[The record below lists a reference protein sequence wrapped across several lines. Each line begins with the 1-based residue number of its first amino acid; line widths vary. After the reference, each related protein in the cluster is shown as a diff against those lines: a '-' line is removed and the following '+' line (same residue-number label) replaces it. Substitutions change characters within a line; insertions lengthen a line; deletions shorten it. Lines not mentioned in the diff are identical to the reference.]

1 MQFYKPLSII
11 LLTST
16 LLSCGDSL
24 EMKKESISLQ
34 IDSKNEKIQ
43 AGDAIN
49 LKLNNPKDIQIDSV
63 QYFYKDQKLGSSALS
78 ESISVP
84 LEKPLGRNML
94 KAKVFIGG
102 ESFDIQKELVL
113 HHNKAPKIY
122 TYEVVN
128 TYPHDSNAFT
138 QGLEFYN
145 DTLYEGTGRN
155 AQSTLRKLNYET
167 GEVLQKVKL
176 KDIYFGE
183 GISILNDKI
192 YQLTWRSGEGIIY
205 DVNNLKK
212 LKTFSYSESKEGWGL
227 CNDGKKLYKSD
238 GTEKIW
244 ILNPETLEEES
255 YFQPVTHTSLSTKL
269 NELEWVEGK
278 IYANTWQKDGIAIIN
293 PISGAIE
300 GIIDMRGLRDQLGN
314 SKNIA
319 GQENVLNG
327 IAYNKTTKK
336 LYVTGKNWDKLF
348 EIKIKEK

>member
-1 MQFYKPLSII
+1 MRVYKPLFIIFLASI
-11 LLTST
+11 LS
-16 LLSCGDSL
+16 SCGDGL
-24 EMKKESISLQ
+24 EEKKESISIQ
-34 IDSKNEKIQ
+34 IDHNNKKIQ
-43 AGDAIN
+43 SGDAIN
-49 LKLNNPKDIQIDSV
+49 VSLSNPKKISIDSV
-63 QYFYKDQKLGSSALS
+63 QYFYHQQKIGSSAAS
-78 ESISVP
+78 ETISAN
-84 LEKPLGRNML
+84 LEKPLGKNMIE
-94 KAKVFIGG
+94 AKIFTEG
-102 ESFDIQKELVL
+102 ENFSIQQELVL

-122 TYEVVN
+122 TYEVIN
-128 TYPHDSNAFT
+128 TYPHDPDAFT
-138 QGLEFYN
+138 QGLEFYK
-145 DTLYEGTGRN
+145 DTLYEGTGLN
-155 AQSTLRKLNYET
+155 KLSSLRKVNYET

-176 KDIYFGE
+176 KDMYFGE

-205 DVNNLKK
+205 DVNNLKQ

-227 CNDGKKLYKSD
+227 CNDGEKLYKSD

-293 PISGAIE
+293 PKSGAIE
-300 GIIDMRGLRDQLGN
+300 GIIDMRGLRDQLN
-314 SKNIA
+314 NTKDIA
-319 GQENVLNG
+319 GQDNVLNG
-327 IAYNKTTKK
+327 IAYNKNTKK

>member
-1 MQFYKPLSII
+1 MQFYKPLFII
-11 LLTST
+11 FLASL
-16 LLSCGDSL
+16 LLSCEESL
-24 EMKKESISLQ
+24 EKKKDAISLQ
-34 IDSKNEKIQ
+34 IDYKKEKLQ
-43 AGDAIN
+43 AGDAITIS
-49 LKLNNPKDIQIDSV
+49 LDNPKKVQIDSV
-63 QYFYKDQKLGSSALS
+63 QYFYKNQQVGSSTLS
-78 ESISVP
+78 ENISVK
-84 LEKPLGRNML
+84 LEKPLGKNKL
-94 KAKVFIGG
+94 QAKIFSEG
-102 ESFDIQKELVL
+102 ESFMIQKELVL
-113 HHNKAPKIY
+113 HHDKAPKIY
-122 TYEVVN
+122 TYEVVK
-128 TYPHDSNAFT
+128 TYPHDPNAFT
-138 QGLEFYN
+138 QGLEFYK

-155 AQSTLRKLNYET
+155 AQSTLRKVNYET
-167 GEVLQKVKL
+167 GEVLQQVKL

-192 YQLTWRSGEGIIY
+192 YQLTWQSGEGIIY
-205 DVNNLKK
+205 NVNNLKK
-212 LKTFSYSESKEGWGL
+212 LKTFSYSDSKEGWGL

-255 YFQPVTHTSLSTKL
+255 YFQPVTHTSLSTKF

-293 PISGAIE
+293 PESGAIE
-300 GIIDMRGLRDQLGN
+300 GIIDMRGLRDQLSN
-314 SKNIA
+314 SKNLI